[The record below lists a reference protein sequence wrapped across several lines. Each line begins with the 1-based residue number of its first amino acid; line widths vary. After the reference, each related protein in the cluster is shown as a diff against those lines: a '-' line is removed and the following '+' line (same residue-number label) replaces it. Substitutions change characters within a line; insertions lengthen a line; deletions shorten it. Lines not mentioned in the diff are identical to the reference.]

1 MPTGPGGCRLLG
13 VDLGRD
19 EAVGLF
25 RQTPLFAGL
34 PEAAVAQLAA
44 GATLRRVRAGEWLF
58 RQGDA
63 GEHIYVVVSG
73 RLEAI
78 VESSRPE
85 QVVRVHGRGE
95 LIGELAFITGWARS
109 ASVRARRD
117 AELLEIPYTGFRD
130 LVRRHTD
137 VAVEI
142 LHVLARRLATGTVTP
157 AGSVPRT
164 VAVVDLREREAVPV
178 IGSLADAFGDRVAT
192 VSRADRRPAAEPGRL
207 VDELERTHD
216 TVVLATAVADPADWL
231 NFCRRQADRVLCV
244 ADVTDR
250 PQPAGLALLAGCDLA
265 LTGQPSGR
273 TASWLDALRPRAHHW
288 LDLPNRE
295 AGVAR
300 LVRRLLGRSTGVV
313 FSGGG
318 ARGFAHIGVLERLWE
333 RGITVDRIGG
343 CSMGAFVAA
352 LVAMGLSAREMVD
365 ICREEFVR
373 RNPFND
379 YTLPRVSVIRARKAA
394 ALMDRVFGA
403 TGIENCALDYFCVS
417 SDLVSADLV
426 VHRRGQLAGAWRP
439 ASILDLPPGFEADGR
454 LLVDGGVLTTF
465 QRRMATQLAKVP
477 FGVDVMGRTRLGQ
490 PGTRPTLVETLARA
504 TVLGS
509 WQRLAATAEQAQRVI
524 TPDVQAIGL
533 RDFRR
538 LDEAVAAGR
547 RAVETAVEAGL
558 LLS

>member
-1 MPTGPGGCRLLG
+1 